1 MKSVRT
7 VLSRTIR
14 IILVLAPAL
23 LGFAALIAATEAR
36 ERSRLDTGQGGT
48 NMRKIEVRALPDGW
62 RVAVEGV
69 ANDIIFRS
77 GGAAEGAARRLAR
90 RLARAGES
98 SEIRL
103 YLRDGTLAGRFL
115 SPVLD
120 VPTPEKTSAARLAQ
134 EEVAME
140 A

>member
-1 MKSVRT
+1 
-7 VLSRTIR
+7 
-14 IILVLAPAL
+14 
-23 LGFAALIAATEAR
+23 
-36 ERSRLDTGQGGT
+36 
-48 NMRKIEVRALPDGW
+48 MRKIEVRALPDGW

-120 VPTPEKTSAARLAQ
+120 VPTPEKTSAARRAQ

>member
-1 MKSVRT
+1 
-7 VLSRTIR
+7 
-14 IILVLAPAL
+14 
-23 LGFAALIAATEAR
+23 
-36 ERSRLDTGQGGT
+36 
-48 NMRKIEVRALPDGW
+48 MRKIEVRALPDGW

-90 RLARAGES
+90 RLARAGEN

-115 SPVLD
+115 SPVLE
-120 VPTPEKTSAARLAQ
+120 VSTPDKDSAERGAH
-134 EEVAME
+134 EEAVIVV
-140 A
+140 